1 MKISTILDHVESGHF
16 ALPVFQRGYVWN
28 KEQVRSLFDSMYK
41 NHPIG
46 TLLAWVTESE
56 NALYRGDGPVSAGV
70 VKLLL
75 DGQQRITTIYGVVR
89 GKPPKFFDG
98 NVNVLKNLMF
108 NLKSENFEYYQK
120 LRMEGDPLW
129 INVTDVMKKGPLAIQ
144 EYATKLAGSEAFS
157 ESITK
162 LTRLLSIKEIDL
174 HIEEVTGSDKSLD
187 VVVDIFNRVNSGG
200 TKLSKGDL
208 ALAKICADWPDA
220 RDIMKNHISVWES
233 NGFNFNLDW
242 LLRSVNTVITGKA
255 RFQFL
260 HDSTHQE
267 VENGLSIAVKH
278 INTTL
283 NMITGRLGLDHDRVL
298 FGRFGIPVIVR
309 YLHKN
314 NRPLSNVERDQI
326 LFWYLQS
333 GMWGRFSGSTESF
346 LDKDFSILENGAGI
360 EGLIKELKLWHG
372 NLRVDPSNFATWS
385 TGSRF
390 YPILYMLTRNGQ
402 SQDWGSGLPLK
413 ANLLGRMNTLDVHH
427 IFPRAQLYKHGY
439 SKSEV
444 NSLANYCFLTKDT
457 NIRISDRLPKNYF
470 PEIENAHPGAL
481 ASQWIPDDRNIW
493 EIDRYREFLSERRT
507 LLCNEINE
515 RLTDL
520 LHGEMLWAMES
531 SSRNEGRL
539 QEDVIVTNNDDIEYL
554 IQQIDDWV
562 AEHSL
567 PSGEKQYNCSDET
580 SGEQLAIFDIAWP
593 NGIQEGYS
601 QPIALLLNDT
611 SSLEFAASKGFRCF
625 SSIEQLKN
633 YIEDEILQ

>member
-1 MKISTILDHVESGHF
+1 
-16 ALPVFQRGYVWN
+16 
-28 KEQVRSLFDSMYK
+28 
-41 NHPIG
+41 
-46 TLLAWVTESE
+46 
-56 NALYRGDGPVSAGV
+56 
-70 VKLLL
+70 
-75 DGQQRITTIYGVVR
+75 
-89 GKPPKFFDG
+89 
-98 NVNVLKNLMF
+98 
-108 NLKSENFEYYQK
+108 
-120 LRMEGDPLW
+120 
-129 INVTDVMKKGPLAIQ
+129 
-144 EYATKLAGSEAFS
+144 
-157 ESITK
+157 
-162 LTRLLSIKEIDL
+162 
-174 HIEEVTGSDKSLD
+174 
-187 VVVDIFNRVNSGG
+187 
-200 TKLSKGDL
+200 
-208 ALAKICADWPDA
+208 
-220 RDIMKNHISVWES
+220 
-233 NGFNFNLDW
+233 
-242 LLRSVNTVITGKA
+242 
-255 RFQFL
+255 
-260 HDSTHQE
+260 
-267 VENGLSIAVKH
+267 
-278 INTTL
+278 
-283 NMITGRLGLDHDRVL
+283 
-298 FGRFGIPVIVR
+298 
-309 YLHKN
+309 
-314 NRPLSNVERDQI
+314 
-326 LFWYLQS
+326 
-333 GMWGRFSGSTESF
+333 
-346 LDKDFSILENGAGI
+346 
-360 EGLIKELKLWHG
+360 
-372 NLRVDPSNFATWS
+372 
-385 TGSRF
+385 
-390 YPILYMLTRNGQ
+390 MLTRNGQ

-493 EIDRYREFLSERRT
+493 EIDRYREFISERRT